1 MHGSTSAEASPELE
15 TLTLLAARALSATR
29 GYGML
34 DAAARENL
42 ERTLRAAID
51 EIAEMAPA
59 HRASPQY
66 CRAGEA
72 LASLHLSLH
81 SERLMGQVGSI
92 EPLGAIRASGTA
104 GAGSGSSTFE
114 DDDATLS

>member
-1 MHGSTSAEASPELE
+1 VHGSTSAAESPELE
-15 TLTLLAARALSATR
+15 TLTLLAARAQSATR

-42 ERTLRAAID
+42 ERALRAAID
-51 EIAEMAPA
+51 DMAEMAPA

-66 CRAGEA
+66 CSAGEA

-92 EPLGAIRASGTA
+92 GPLGAIRASGTA

-114 DDDATLS
+114 GDDATLS